1 MAKKIRLS
9 NYFKPSIYVRSFKD
23 VNISQLKLQG
33 IKLFISDL
41 DNTLVPHYSRLPNK
55 DVLKF
60 ISKIQE
66 LNMEFALM
74 SNNVVNRVKPFV
86 KKANIKYWR
95 ASANKPFKKV
105 AKSLMDEVGASP
117 SETIIMGD
125 QVIMDILVANRLK
138 CESILVQPIVS
149 TDYKMTEFKKFLEN
163 SIYLRLERKNIL
175 VRGRYSHGNIA
186 IKFDIL

>member
-1 MAKKIRLS
+1 
-9 NYFKPSIYVRSFKD
+9 
-23 VNISQLKLQG
+23 
-33 IKLFISDL
+33 
-41 DNTLVPHYSRLPNK
+41 
-55 DVLKF
+55 
-60 ISKIQE
+60 
-66 LNMEFALM
+66 
-74 SNNVVNRVKPFV
+74 
-86 KKANIKYWR
+86 
-95 ASANKPFKKV
+95 
-105 AKSLMDEVGASP
+105 MDEVGASP